1 MTDQT
6 ELRPVVLV
14 GEVRAV
20 TLHDDDASGGACR
33 LRLDDGATITAHFSA
48 EHLPGIAM
56 ALLYH
61 ADRRLKIA
69 GLGDFAPDGRLKRLL
84 RIETQQAAA
93 PSPRLPTPSPAPQN
107 DLKPFW
113 QSWVELGASFPDEEW
128 AKFPPDF
135 AANMA
140 HYMYGLPKPDDAEP
154 GDAEPGDAKPGDAE

>member
-1 MTDQT
+1 MTAQT

-20 TLHDDDASGGACR
+20 TLRDDDAGGGGACR
-33 LRLDDGATITAHFSA
+33 LRLDDGATITADFSA

-61 ADRRLKIA
+61 ADRRLKIS
-69 GLGDFAPDGRLKRLL
+69 GVGDFAPDGRLTRLL
-84 RIETQQAAA
+84 RIETQQPAP
-93 PSPRLPTPSPAPQN
+93 PSPPLPSLSSSPP
-107 DLKPFW
+107 DDPRPFW
-113 QSWVELGASFPDEEW
+113 QSWVELGASFPAEEW

-140 HYMYGLPKPDDAEP
+140 HYMYGLPKQ
-154 GDAEPGDAKPGDAE
+154 GDAESGDVE

>member
-1 MTDQT
+1 MTAQT

-20 TLHDDDASGGACR
+20 TLRDDDAGGGACR
-33 LRLDDGATITAHFSA
+33 LRLDDGATITADFSA

-61 ADRRLKIA
+61 ADRRLKIS
-69 GLGDFAPDGRLKRLL
+69 GLGDFASDGSLKRIL
-84 RIETQQAAA
+84 RIETQQPAP
-93 PSPRLPTPSPAPQN
+93 PSPPLPSPPPSSSNAP
-107 DLKPFW
+107 KPFW
-113 QSWVELGASFPDEEW
+113 QSWVELGSSFPAEEW

-140 HYMYGLPKPDDAEP
+140 HYLYGLPKPDDAEP
-154 GDAEPGDAKPGDAE
+154 GDAKQGDAE

>member
-1 MTDQT
+1 MTAQT
-6 ELRPVVLV
+6 ELRPVVLL

-20 TLHDDDASGGACR
+20 TLHDDDAGGGACR

-84 RIETQQAAA
+84 RIETQQAAP
-93 PSPRLPTPSPAPQN
+93 PSPPLPFETAQLTPS
-107 DLKPFW
+107 
-113 QSWVELGASFPDEEW
+113 ELFIAAGTLLPEAEL
-128 AKFPPDF
+128 AQFPPDF
-135 AANMA
+135 AENME
-140 HYMYGLPKPDDAEP
+140 HYMYGVPRQDE
-154 GDAEPGDAKPGDAE
+154 E